1 MTFTV
6 NTNVLSLTAQN
17 NLRQSQD
24 KLNTAIE
31 RLSSGS
37 KINSAKDDAAGQAI
51 ANRMTSQINGLNQA
65 SSNAN
70 DGISLAQTT
79 EGALNQVND
88 NLQRIRSLTVQAQ
101 NGTNSKSD
109 LSSIQDEIN
118 QRMDEINRISK
129 QTSFNGTNVLDGT
142 KKSISIQV
150 GANDNQSIS
159 INLQQTDTASLG
171 LGGFNVNGS
180 GGIQVTANTSALN
193 TSTPTQSL
201 VSYSDASGAKQ
212 YAIKN
217 VNSGT
222 TTYLAAKIDSTNGDV
237 TAGSTDIT
245 SAVKNGSN
253 IAAVANNA
261 QVESNQTTLNTAA
274 ITSNGGTLQ
283 SYQDSNGSTQY
294 VVKTSAGGYLN
305 ANIDAKTGVV
315 SAGTNDVSTQ
325 VQSVIANNGSSAV
338 SNVTA
343 TAISAKSAT
352 SDPLAQLDNALN
364 KIDSFR
370 SGLGAVQNRLDSAIN
385 NISST
390 STNLSSARSRI
401 EDTNYASEVSSMS
414 KAQIL
419 QQAGTSVLAQANKSS
434 QGVLS
439 LLQ

>member
-1 MTFTV
+1 MAFTV

-101 NGTNSKSD
+101 NGTNSKTD
-109 LSSIQDEIN
+109 LQSIQDEIN
-118 QRMDEINRISK
+118 QRTAEINRISN
-129 QTSFNGTNVLDGT
+129 QTAFNGTKVLNGN
-142 KKSISIQV
+142 KSISIQV
-150 GANDNQSIS
+150 GAEDNQTIS
-159 INLQQTDTASLG
+159 INLQQTDTSSLKLGSLDVTKLASQFSASDYTTTNG
-171 LGGFNVNGS
+171 TAAASNATFNF
-180 GGIQVTANTSALN
+180 A
-193 TSTPTQSL
+193 
-201 VSYSDASGAKQ
+201 GA
-212 YAIKN
+212 
-217 VNSGT
+217 GT
-222 TTYLAAKIDSTNGDV
+222 TGIGASNLQGAEV
-237 TAGSTDIT
+237 F
-245 SAVKNGSN
+245 KNGSN
-253 IAAVANNA
+253 YDVRTSDG
-261 QVESNQTTLNTAA
+261 QV
-274 ITSNGGTLQ
+274 
-283 SYQDSNGSTQY
+283 Y
-294 VVKTSAGGYLN
+294 SA
-305 ANIDAKTGVV
+305 TV
-315 SAGTNDVSTQ
+315 SGAAGTS
-325 VQSVIANNGSSAV
+325 SVTVTIGSSA
-338 SNVTA
+338 A
-343 TAISAKSAT
+343 TTNAATLSSINPLNQIDNAISSV
-352 SDPLAQLDNALN
+352 
-364 KIDSFR
+364 DSFR

-390 STNLSSARSRI
+390 TTNLSSARSRI

>member
-1 MTFTV
+1 MAFTV

-101 NGTNSKSD
+101 NGTNSSSD
-109 LSSIQDEIN
+109 LKSIQDEIN
-118 QRMDEINRISK
+118 QRTAEINRISK
-129 QTSFNGTNVLDGT
+129 QTSFNGTNVLDGSQ
-142 KKSISIQV
+142 KSISIQV
-150 GANDNQSIS
+150 GAEDNQTIS
-159 INLQQTDTASLG
+159 INLQQTDTTSLKLGNLDVTNLATKASASDYTNA
-171 LGGFNVNGS
+171 GGS
-180 GGIQVTANTSALN
+180 TAA
-193 TSTPTQSL
+193 
-201 VSYSDASGAKQ
+201 SDATFSITGTAPRGKSFDSSELFKIGSTSYVSASDGSVYTATVATGA
-212 YAIKN
+212 I
-217 VNSGT
+217 
-222 TTYLAAKIDSTNGDV
+222 
-237 TAGSTDIT
+237 TAGTSSVSVTVGATAVTNAAIT
-245 SAVKNGSN
+245 SAVNPL
-253 IAAVANNA
+253 
-261 QVESNQTTLNTAA
+261 NQ
-274 ITSNGGTLQ
+274 I
-283 SYQDSNGSTQY
+283 
-294 VVKTSAGGYLN
+294 
-305 ANIDAKTGVV
+305 
-315 SAGTNDVSTQ
+315 
-325 VQSVIANNGSSAV
+325 
-338 SNVTA
+338 
-343 TAISAKSAT
+343 
-352 SDPLAQLDNALN
+352 DNAVN
-364 KIDSFR
+364 QIDGFR
-370 SGLGAVQNRLDSAIN
+370 SGLGAIQNRLDSAIN

-390 STNLSSARSRI
+390 TTNLSSARSRI

>member
-1 MTFTV
+1 MAFTV

-101 NGTNSKSD
+101 NGTNSSSD
-109 LSSIQDEIN
+109 LKSIQDEIN
-118 QRMDEINRISK
+118 QRTAEINRISK
-129 QTSFNGTNVLDGT
+129 QTSFNGTNVLDGSQ
-142 KKSISIQV
+142 KSISIQV
-150 GANDNQSIS
+150 GAEDNQTIS
-159 INLQQTDTASLG
+159 INLQQTDTSSLKLGSLDVTKLASKESAG
-171 LGGFNVNGS
+171 NYTVAGS
-180 GGIQVTANTSALN
+180 AAA
-193 TSTPTQSL
+193 
-201 VSYSDASGAKQ
+201 SDASFSVTGTGASAGKSFDTSELF
-212 YAIKN
+212 K
-217 VNSGT
+217 VGT
-222 TTYLAAKIDSTNGDV
+222 TSYVSASDGSVYQANVTGSIAAGTSSIAVTVGSAAV
-237 TAGSTDIT
+237 TAAAIT
-245 SAVKNGSN
+245 SAVNPL
-253 IAAVANNA
+253 
-261 QVESNQTTLNTAA
+261 NQ
-274 ITSNGGTLQ
+274 I
-283 SYQDSNGSTQY
+283 
-294 VVKTSAGGYLN
+294 
-305 ANIDAKTGVV
+305 
-315 SAGTNDVSTQ
+315 
-325 VQSVIANNGSSAV
+325 
-338 SNVTA
+338 
-343 TAISAKSAT
+343 
-352 SDPLAQLDNALN
+352 DNAVN
-364 KIDSFR
+364 QIDGFR

-390 STNLSSARSRI
+390 TTNLSSARSRI